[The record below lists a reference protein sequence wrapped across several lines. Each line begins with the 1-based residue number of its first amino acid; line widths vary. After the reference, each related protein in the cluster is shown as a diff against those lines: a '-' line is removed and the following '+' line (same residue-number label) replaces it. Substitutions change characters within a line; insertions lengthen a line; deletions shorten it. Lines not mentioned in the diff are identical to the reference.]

1 MRIVFAILVLFL
13 CSSGLQGQ
21 TSGWNSAGSEA
32 LMPAGN
38 ELNSALEIRVFPNPV
53 QDRRVNIEMS
63 DQAIQEIR
71 ITNIA
76 GSVVFARRF
85 QVPVTRHQIILE
97 NVPSGVYLLR
107 IISDHNLTRTTKLM
121 VRNQ

>member
-1 MRIVFAILVLFL
+1 MRLFFAILVLFL
-13 CSSGLQGQ
+13 CSQGLQGQ
-21 TSGWNSAGSEA
+21 TAGWNSAGSEA
-32 LMPAGN
+32 LLPAGN
-38 ELNSALEIRVFPNPV
+38 EPNSAFEIRVFPNPV
-53 QDRRVNIEMS
+53 QDRRVNIEMTE
-63 DQAIQEIR
+63 QAIQEIR

-85 QVPVTRHQIILE
+85 QVPVNRHQIVLE

-107 IISDHNLTRTTKLM
+107 IISDNNLTRTTKLT